1 MNKPKLAIISQSIR
15 RDNQKPLQYF
25 DKIEVFHFYN
35 EEPYGDLTK
44 EDLINAIKFDSF
56 FDLYKKLL
64 DKKLDIIQGTEP
76 FGSRKMFVFSI
87 VCYLVAKK
95 LRIPLIFPVWE
106 NRPIKD
112 KFNFWQ
118 VYIIS
123 WWMKKYAKSAAQI
136 FYLNEGAKRNL
147 LKLKIPSGKL
157 TKFLWGTWGV
167 DINEFKPLSVQEK
180 KLQSN
185 IFPSPVILFI
195 GRLEPAKG
203 IRYLLESFKKVVKRF
218 PPIKLMIIGSG
229 YLKEEVENFRQ
240 KNSLEKNIIIK
251 GIIKNKNL
259 PIYYKSA
266 AVFVSPA
273 ITLKNWE
280 EQVGMTNLQAMACG
294 TPVVSTTSGAIPEY
308 VPNKI
313 VGFLVP
319 QKDSRRLASTIIKIL
334 DANKLREKIS
344 TSARKYAIEH
354 YDAKKNI
361 LHAQEIILKILHEKQ
376 L

>member
-1 MNKPKLAIISQSIR
+1 MNKPKLAIVSQSIR

-25 DKIEVFHFYN
+25 NKLQVFHFYN
-35 EEPYGDLTK
+35 EAPYGDLTNA
-44 EDLINAIKFDSF
+44 DLIDTIKFDSF
-56 FDLYKKLL
+56 LNLYKKLL
-64 DKKLDIIQGTEP
+64 KLKPDIIQGTEP
-76 FGSRKMFVFSI
+76 FGSRKMLVFSI
-87 VCYLVAKK
+87 ACYLAAKK

-106 NRPIKD
+106 NRPIRD

-118 VYIIS
+118 RSITC
-123 WWMKKYAKSAAQI
+123 WWMKKYAKVATEI
-136 FYLNEGAKRNL
+136 FYLNEGAKKNL
-147 LKLKIPSGKL
+147 LKLKISSNKL

-167 DINEFKPLSVQEK
+167 DPNEFKPFSATEK

-185 IFPSPVILFI
+185 TFSLPIILFV

-203 IRYLLESFKKVVKRF
+203 IKYLLQAFNKVVKRF
-218 PPIKLMIIGSG
+218 PQIKLVIIGSG
-229 YLKEEVENFRQ
+229 YLKEEIENFR
-240 KNSLEKNIIIK
+240 KENNLEKNIIIK

-294 TPVVSTTSGAIPEY
+294 TPVVSTISGAIPEY

-313 VGFLVP
+313 AGLLVP
-319 QKDSRRLASTIIKIL
+319 QKDSHRLASAIIKIL
-334 DANKLREKIS
+334 DDNKLREKIS
-344 TSARKYAIEH
+344 SSTRAYAIDN
-354 YDAKKNI
+354 YDAQKNI
-361 LHAQEIILKILHEKQ
+361 LRAQEIILKILHEKQ
-376 L
+376 P